1 MGDGDRSAA
10 SRHSSFIKLAGAQRR
25 SFPYPLPPIPCPLFL
40 LALLLVLPALAQDG
54 KLAPYY
60 PTPETIVERMLQ
72 LGGLKAGEKMFDL
85 GSGDGRI
92 VIMAAQK
99 FHADAVGVELD
110 KDLCRQSLDRIHKL
124 GLEKTAHI
132 VNGDLLAQNYSS
144 ADLVTVYLLPDSI
157 NNKVQPLL
165 DRQLKKGAR
174 VVAHDFEFKNWT
186 PEKVENV
193 PDDGEGRSHAL
204 FLYRK

>member
-1 MGDGDRSAA
+1 MRRKGGDGE
-10 SRHSSFIKLAGAQRR
+10 RR
-25 SFPYPLPPIPCPLFL
+25 FLLLLL
-40 LALLLVLPALAQDG
+40 LALPLAAQDA

-60 PTPETIVERMLQ
+60 PTPETIVDKMLE
-72 LGGLKAGEKMFDL
+72 LGGLKAGEKMYDL

-92 VIMAAQK
+92 VITAAQK
-99 FHADAVGVELD
+99 F
-110 KDLCRQSLDRIHKL
+110 CRQSLDRIRKL
-124 GLEKTAHI
+124 GLDRTAHI
-132 VNGDLLAQNYSS
+132 VNGDLLTQNYSS
-144 ADLVTVYLLPDSI
+144 ADLVTVYLLPDAV

-165 DRQLKKGAR
+165 DRQLRKGAR

-186 PEKVENV
+186 PEKVENI